1 MAAVH
6 YQVDGNVAVLTVDNP
21 PVNAFSHVTRLQ
33 LADGL
38 RRAGDDTAVEAVI
51 IIGGGKTFFAGA
63 DIREFEKR
71 FDPPMV
77 RDLQAWLERFAK
89 PVVAAIHGTA
99 FGGGLEVGLCCHWRV
114 AVASAQFGLPEI
126 KLGLMPG
133 AGGTQRLPRLIGIE
147 AAFDVMYSG
156 NPIGAAKALDL
167 GVIDEIVDG
176 DLLAGAVAFARR
188 VVAERRPLRVASAD
202 DSRLAAVDPGVFD
215 ELRQRIAKK
224 SRGLLAPGKMIEALQ
239 AACRLSLQ
247 EGLAFETECFQ
258 ACYDSPQH
266 YAAQH
271 LFFAERAARKIGDVP
286 ADVKP
291 LPIRRAAVV
300 GAGNMG
306 GGIAMCFANAGIPV
320 TLLDVSSEAVQRGL
334 DVIRKNYATSV
345 KRGSLTQEKMDR
357 ALANIVTTTDYAQL
371 GGIDIAIEAAFEDM
385 AVKQRIFA
393 ELDRHAPPHA
403 ILASNTSTLDIDAI
417 ASATRRPEKV
427 IGTHFFVPAN
437 VMKLLENVRGAA
449 SSPETIATA
458 MELGKRLGKVSVLAG
473 NCDGFI
479 GNRMWQFYTSEA
491 EFLLEDGA
499 TPEQVDRV
507 IEQFG
512 MPMGP
517 FAMRDLSGNDIGLKV
532 RKLREQKFEA
542 HERFPKILE
551 RMVEHGWLGQKVG
564 KGFYCYEGRERR
576 PNPEALQMIE
586 QVSAALGIVR
596 RQLSDEEILA
606 RLLHPLVNEGAR
618 VLEDGIA
625 SRASD
630 IDIVFV
636 NGYGFPA
643 YRGGPMYWAQQIGLD
658 KVLATAEQMEAAHG
672 ARWAPTGLLR
682 RLVESGSG
690 WEK

>member
-6 YQVDGNVAVLTVDNP
+6 FHTDGAIAVLTVDNP
-21 PVNAFSHVTRLQ
+21 PVNAFSHVVRLG

-38 RRAGDDTAVEAVI
+38 RRAIDDAAVEAVV

-77 RDLQAWLERFAK
+77 RDLQAWLERFSK
-89 PVVAAIHGTA
+89 PVIAAIHGTA
-99 FGGGLEVGLCCHWRV
+99 FGGGFEVALCCHWRV
-114 AVASAQFGLPEI
+114 AVPSAQFGLPEI

-133 AGGTQRLPRLIGIE
+133 AGGTQRLPRLIGVE
-147 AAFDVMYSG
+147 AAFDIMYTG
-156 NPIGAAKALDL
+156 NPIDAARAAEL
-167 GVIDEIVDG
+167 GVIDAVIDG
-176 DLLAGAVAFARR
+176 DLLAGGIEFARR

-202 DSRLAAVDPGVFD
+202 DSRVAATDASVFD
-215 ELRQRIAKK
+215 ELRKRIAKK
-224 SRGLLAPGKMIEALQ
+224 SRGLIAPGKIIESLE
-239 AACRLSLQ
+239 AACHLPLA
-247 EGLAFETECFQ
+247 EGLAFEHERFQ
-258 ACYDSPQH
+258 SCYDSPQH

-271 LFFAERAARKIGDVP
+271 LFFAERQARKIVDVP
-286 ADVKP
+286 STVQP
-291 LPIRRAAVV
+291 LPIRSAAVV

-306 GGIAMCFANAGIPV
+306 GGIAMCFANAGISV
-320 TLLDVSSEAVQRGL
+320 AILDVSEEAVQRGL
-334 DVIRKNYATSV
+334 EVIRKNYANSV
-345 KRGSLTQEKMDR
+345 ARGSLSQDRADR
-357 ALANIVTTTDYAQL
+357 ALRNIRTITDYAAL
-371 GGIDIAIEAAFEDM
+371 GEVDIAIEAAFEDM
-385 AVKQRIFA
+385 QVKRRIFA
-393 ELDRHAPPHA
+393 ELDRHTPAHT
-403 ILASNTSTLDIDAI
+403 ILASNTSTLDIDAL
-417 ASATRRPEKV
+417 ASATQRPGKV

-449 SSPETIATA
+449 SSAETIATA

-507 IEQFG
+507 IESFG

-542 HERFPKILE
+542 QERFPKILQH
-551 RMVEHGWLGQKVG
+551 MVERGWLGQKVG
-564 KGFYCYEGRERR
+564 KGFYLYEGRQRQ

-586 QVSAALGIVR
+586 QVSRELGIQR
-596 RQLSDEEILA
+596 RVLSDDEILA
-606 RLLHPLVNEGAR
+606 RLLHPLVNEGAKA
-618 VLEDGIA
+618 LEAGIA

-643 YRGGPMYWAQQIGLD
+643 WHGGPMYWARQAGLD
-658 KVLATAEQMEAAHG
+658 KVVQTAEDMARRHG
-672 ARWAPTGLLR
+672 ERWAPSELLR
-682 RLVESGSG
+682 QLAASGKG
-690 WEK
+690 WE

>member
-1 MAAVH
+1 
-6 YQVDGNVAVLTVDNP
+6 
-21 PVNAFSHVTRLQ
+21 
-33 LADGL
+33 
-38 RRAGDDTAVEAVI
+38 
-51 IIGGGKTFFAGA
+51 
-63 DIREFEKR
+63 
-71 FDPPMV
+71 
-77 RDLQAWLERFAK
+77 
-89 PVVAAIHGTA
+89 
-99 FGGGLEVGLCCHWRV
+99 
-114 AVASAQFGLPEI
+114 
-126 KLGLMPG
+126 MPG

-147 AAFDVMYSG
+147 AAFDIMYTG
-156 NPIGAAKALDL
+156 NPIDAARAAQL

-188 VVAERRPLRVASAD
+188 VITEQRPLRVASTDEA
-202 DSRLAAVDPGVFD
+202 RLANVDPAVFAG
-215 ELRQRIAKK
+215 LRQRIAKK
-224 SRGLLAPGKMIEALQ
+224 SRGLVAPAKMIESLQ
-239 AACRLSLQ
+239 AACRMPLA

-271 LFFAERAARKIGDVP
+271 LFFAERAARKIADVP
-286 ADVKP
+286 SSVQP
-291 LPIRRAAVV
+291 LPIRSAAVV

-320 TLLDVSSEAVQRGL
+320 AILDVSTDAVTRGL
-334 DVIRKNYATSV
+334 EVIRKNYSTSV
-345 KRGSLTQEKMDR
+345 ARGSLTQERADR
-357 ALANIVTTTDYAQL
+357 ALANIRTITDYAAL
-371 GGIDIAIEAAFEDM
+371 GDVDIVIEAAFEDM
-385 AVKQRIFA
+385 QVKQHIFA
-393 ELDRHAPPHA
+393 ELDRNTPAHT

-417 ASATRRPEKV
+417 ASATQRPDKV

-437 VMKLLENVRGAA
+437 VMKLLENVRGVA

-458 MELGKRLGKVSVLAG
+458 MELGKKLGKVAVLAG

-542 HERFPKILE
+542 GERFPKILQH
-551 RMVEHGWLGQKVG
+551 MVERGWLGQKVG
-564 KGFYCYEGRERR
+564 KGFYLYEGRERKA
-576 PNPEALQMIE
+576 NPEALQMIE
-586 QVSAALGIVR
+586 QVSRDLGIER
-596 RQLSDEEILA
+596 RTLGDDEILA
-606 RLLHPLVNEGAR
+606 RLLHPLVNEGAKA
-618 VLEDGIA
+618 LEDGIA

-658 KVLATAEQMEAAHG
+658 NVLRTAEDMARRHG
-672 ARWAPTGLLR
+672 ERWGPAELLR
-682 RLVESGSG
+682 RLVASGKG
-690 WEK
+690 WE

>member
-6 YQVDGNVAVLTVDNP
+6 YTVDGNVAVLTVDNP
-21 PVNAFSHVTRLQ
+21 PVNAFSHVVRLG

-38 RRAGDDTAVEAVI
+38 RQAVDDKAVEAVV

-77 RDLQAWLERFAK
+77 RDLQAWLERFPK

-99 FGGGLEVGLCCHWRV
+99 FGGGLEVALCCHWRV
-114 AVASAQFGLPEI
+114 AVRSAQFGLPEI

-147 AAFDVMYSG
+147 AAFDIMYTG
-156 NPIGAAKALDL
+156 NPIDAAAALDC
-167 GVIDEIVDG
+167 GVIDEIVEG
-176 DLLAGAVAFARR
+176 DLLAGGIAYARR

-202 DSRLAAVDPGVFD
+202 DTRLANVDPGVFD
-215 ELRQRIAKK
+215 ALRKRVQKK
-224 SRGLLAPGKMIEALQ
+224 SRGLLAPEKIIDSLQ
-239 AACRLSLQ
+239 AASRLPLP

-271 LFFAERAARKIGDVP
+271 LFFAERAARKIADVP
-286 ADVKP
+286 ADLRP

-320 TLLDVSSEAVQRGL
+320 TLLDVSSEAVQRGI
-334 DVIRKNYATSV
+334 DIIRKNYATSV
-345 KRGSLTQEKMDR
+345 ERGSIDQGRMDR
-357 ALANIVTTTDYAQL
+357 ALLNITTASSYAEL
-371 GGIDIAIEAAFEDM
+371 GDVDIVVEAAFEDM
-385 AVKQRIFA
+385 RIKQDIFA
-393 ELDRHAPPHA
+393 ELDRHAPAHA

-449 SSPETIATA
+449 TSPETIATA
-458 MELGKRLGKVSVLAG
+458 MELGKRLGKVAVLAG

-499 TPEQVDRV
+499 TPEQVDRAV
-507 IEQFG
+507 ESFG

-517 FAMRDLSGNDIGLKV
+517 FAMRDLSGNDVGLKV

-542 HERFPKILE
+542 GERFPKILE
-551 RMVEHGWLGQKVG
+551 RMVERGWMGQKVG
-564 KGFYCYEGRERR
+564 QGFYRYEGRQRS
-576 PNPEALQMIE
+576 PNAEALQMIE
-586 QVSAALGIVR
+586 QVSAELGIAR
-596 RQLSDEEILA
+596 RAVSDDEIIA
-606 RLLHPLVNEGAR
+606 RLLHPLVNEGAKA
-618 VLEDGIA
+618 LEDGIA

-658 KVLATAEQMEAAHG
+658 QVLATAERMEAAHG
-672 ARWAPTGLLR
+672 PRWAPVALLR
-682 RLVESGSG
+682 RLVESGKG
-690 WEK
+690 WE